1 MASVQLVSNYLPV
14 INTPLVN
21 TRYTIKNVN
30 PAFYGHFVVEDNQ
43 IGKMLASMPNTNI
56 YRSYI
61 ITGSFDELLKA
72 SSAIRENTSD
82 TFIENLTS
90 VFSYLRD
97 NNINTDEFQICDG
110 IDMSIVIVAVM
121 LVVSIKCPDCFI
133 KNGKK
138 FYDYV
143 VGYINSH
150 KEYYSM
156 VTSKI
161 QSHPISAFDVLVS
174 PLCDEVVEILKNGE
188 WNTPRFYTYLF
199 VTLLTTV
206 KCKESL

>member
-1 MASVQLVSNYLPV
+1 MSTSTMNYNQKPFVLGNYLPTE
-14 INTPLVN
+14 NTPVVDS
-21 TRYTIKNVN
+21 RYAIKNVN
-30 PAFYGHFVVEDNQ
+30 PSYYSYIHVDEEKLILNTVVT
-43 IGKMLASMPNTNI
+43 SNI
-56 YRSYI
+56 YLSYI
-61 ITGSFDELLKA
+61 TYGNFDMLLKA
-72 SSAIRENTSD
+72 SPVIEENSSD
-82 TFIENLTS
+82 TFIKNLTS
-90 VFSYLRD
+90 VFNYLRD
-97 NNINTDEFQICDG
+97 KKINTDEFQICDG
-110 IDMSIVIVAVM
+110 LDMSIVIVAVV
-121 LVVSIKCPDCFI
+121 LVVSIKCPYCFI

-188 WNTPRFYTYLF
+188 
-199 VTLLTTV
+199 
-206 KCKESL
+206 